1 MKRISALA
9 LAMGLMVGCEKA
21 ADVPAPANT
30 TAVPDPADMMK
41 KMQGEM
47 DATKKAAEKTV
58 EEGKAVVEGA
68 AADGKAK
75 VEAAV
80 EEGKDA
86 VQGAAEDAKAKVE
99 AAAEGVKDAVD
110 SAVKP

>member
-30 TAVPDPADMMK
+30 NAVPDPADMMK

-58 EEGKAVVEGA
+58 EDGKAAVEGA

-75 VEAAV
+75 VE
-80 EEGKDA
+80 EGKEA
-86 VQGAAEDAKAKVE
+86 VQGAAEDAKAKVDG
-99 AAAEGVKDAVD
+99 AAEGVKDAVD
-110 SAVKP
+110 GAVKP

>member
-21 ADVPAPANT
+21 ADVPAPATNT
-30 TAVPDPADMMK
+30 TTVPDPADMMK

-58 EEGKAVVEGA
+58 EDGKAAVEGA

-75 VEAAV
+75 VE
-80 EEGKDA
+80 EGKEA
-86 VQGAAEDAKAKVE
+86 VQGAAEDAKAKVDG
-99 AAAEGVKDAVD
+99 AAEGVKDAVD
-110 SAVKP
+110 GAVKP